1 MKNNIELSYDQD
13 AHEQFKFS
21 IKRAIDLLN
30 EAKEELANQNIDKVF
45 TLQDLK
51 DGNFVEKFT
60 KHHKTKQKK
69 MYPDFLYEAYIKNC
83 GLSTTKLETLQNSY
97 KKLIEKDIEFYPL
110 NHSFYSHCEWN
121 HTRNPKLRAILEK
134 APKKKTYS
142 IDDFLSISKDTY
154 RITAPKNLFTLYV
167 TSSKQTELINHI
179 RTYLEACKG
188 LGFDYLEAKK
198 PISKYVKDL
207 NRDFNGLK
215 LNHDEILSVQ

>member
-1 MKNNIELSYDQD
+1 MTNKTELSYDQD
-13 AHEQFKFS
+13 THELFKFS

-30 EAKEELANQNIDKVF
+30 EAKEELANQKIDTVF

-60 KHHKTKQKK
+60 KHHKKKQTKV
-69 MYPDFLYEAYIKNC
+69 YPDFLYEAYIKNC

-121 HTRNPKLRAILEK
+121 QTRNPKLRAILEK
-134 APKKKTYS
+134 APAKKTYS
-142 IDDFLSISKDTY
+142 IDDFLSIDKDTY
-154 RITAPKNLFTLYV
+154 RITAPKELFTLYV
-167 TSSKQTELINHI
+167 TNDKQTELIGHI
-179 RTYLEACKG
+179 NAYLQACKG
-188 LGFDYLEAKK
+188 LGFDYFEAKK
-198 PISKYVKDL
+198 PIDKYIKDL

-215 LNHDEILSVQ
+215 LNNDEILSVQ